1 MARTLDPEAHA
12 LRRDA
17 FVDAAQRLIQ
27 SKGYEQ
33 MSLQDVLDEVDS
45 SRGAFYH
52 YFDSKV
58 ALLDAVVERMVDAAT
73 AALAPVVDD
82 PDVPAQQKLQRL
94 FTGIA
99 GWKMERKELMQAVV
113 AVWLSDE
120 NAIVRERS
128 RRHTALRLTPLLA
141 GIVRQGRAE
150 GVFDV
155 GSPEHAATVFVSLV
169 LGANEMGSQLLFARQ
184 SGSISFEDVERTL
197 AAYGEA
203 FERVLGLPAGSWPM
217 PDPETLRYWFA

>member
-17 FVDAAQRLIQ
+17 FLDAAQRLIQ

-33 MSLQDVLDEVDS
+33 MSLQDVLDELDA

-58 ALLDAVVERMVDAAT
+58 ALLDAFVGRMVDAAT
-73 AALAPVVDD
+73 ATLEPVVAD
-82 PDVPAQQKLQRL
+82 PDVPAFEKLARV
-94 FTGIA
+94 FSGIA
-99 GWKMERKELMQAVV
+99 DWKMERKELMQAVMT
-113 AVWLSDE
+113 VWLSDE
-120 NAIVRERS
+120 NALVRERF

-141 GIVRQGRAE
+141 GIVRQGKAE

-169 LGANEMGSQLLFARQ
+169 LGANETASQLLFARR
-184 SGSISFEDVERTL
+184 SGAISFEDVERTL

-203 FERVLGLPAGSWPM
+203 FERVLGLTAGSWPT